1 MILSEHCTPH
11 RDYEEAKK
19 ILKAARSEL
28 QMLSLRTTARVQ
40 NIKSFLTSKE
50 WDDSDPLST
59 LDVELRLL
67 KVLLKESVK
76 GLREAKKKYKRSM
89 DLIQSNDKRLD
100 IIHTSQDA
108 KLKVIRRKS
117 QQLDQEIVRLNKG
130 LAGLKKNIDG
140 TADSA
145 RTINYSTLGGIAA
158 TCGIIDIFA
167 LGNLL

>member
-1 MILSEHCTPH
+1 MHCTPN

-67 KVLLKESVK
+67 KVMLKESAK
-76 GLREAKKKYKRSM
+76 GLREAKQKYKRSM

-108 KLKVIRRKS
+108 KLKEIRRKS
-117 QQLDQEIVRLNKG
+117 QQLDQEIVRLNG
-130 LAGLKKNIDG
+130 ALAGMTKYTEG
-140 TADSA
+140 EADTV
-145 RTINYSTLGGIAA
+145 RTIHYSVVGGVAA
-158 TCGIIDIFA
+158 TCGIIDIFT
-167 LGNLL
+167 LGNFL